1 MMMSSYARKD
11 DKITAHYPAAGE
23 AKSRK
28 ASEKRL
34 VEDAATQKGI
44 RLQNYRTGVDRRSP

>member
-28 ASEKRL
+28 APEKRL
-34 VEDAATQKGI
+34 VEDAAQKRI
-44 RLQNYRTGVDRRSP
+44 RLENYRTGVDRRSP